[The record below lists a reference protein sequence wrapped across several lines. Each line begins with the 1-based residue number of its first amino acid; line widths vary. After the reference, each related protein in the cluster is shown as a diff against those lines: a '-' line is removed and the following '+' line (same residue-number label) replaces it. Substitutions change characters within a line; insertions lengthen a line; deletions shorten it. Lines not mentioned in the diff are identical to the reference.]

1 MSDNGV
7 FKSFSTNTGTFGSKE
22 FLESNS
28 LVAKLAFLLLVIF
41 LFIILLR
48 FGISMLSYFLK
59 PNDSPHLID
68 GMVDAKQAIIYPQDP
83 NSNGNVTIYRSV
95 NAKDGVEFTWST
107 WIFINNLE
115 TNAGIFKHIFSKGNS
130 NLADN
135 GMIQPNNAPGLY
147 IAPNTNALVLVM
159 NTYNVINEE
168 IIIPD
173 IPINKWI
180 NIIIRC
186 KNTTLDIYINGTIA
200 RSINLIG
207 VPKQNYGDV
216 YVAMNGGFDGHIS
229 NLWYYNYALGTA
241 SIQDIVNKG
250 PNTKM
255 IGNNGL
261 MDKMFNY
268 LSLRWF
274 FYGAGNSYNPSGP
287 GGLFSQVTTY

>member
-7 FKSFSTNTGTFGSKE
+7 FKSFSTNTGTFGPKE

-115 TNAGIFKHIFSKGNS
+115 TNAGIF
-130 NLADN
+130 
-135 GMIQPNNAPGLY
+135 
-147 IAPNTNALVLVM
+147 
-159 NTYNVINEE
+159 
-168 IIIPD
+168 
-173 IPINKWI
+173 
-180 NIIIRC
+180 
-186 KNTTLDIYINGTIA
+186 
-200 RSINLIG
+200 
-207 VPKQNYGDV
+207 
-216 YVAMNGGFDGHIS
+216 
-229 NLWYYNYALGTA
+229 
-241 SIQDIVNKG
+241 
-250 PNTKM
+250 
-255 IGNNGL
+255 
-261 MDKMFNY
+261 
-268 LSLRWF
+268 
-274 FYGAGNSYNPSGP
+274 
-287 GGLFSQVTTY
+287 